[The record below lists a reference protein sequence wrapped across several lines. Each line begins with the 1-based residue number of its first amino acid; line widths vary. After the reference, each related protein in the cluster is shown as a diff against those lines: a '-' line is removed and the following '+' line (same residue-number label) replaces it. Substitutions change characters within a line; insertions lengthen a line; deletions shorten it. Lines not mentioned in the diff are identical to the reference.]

1 MLHKNRLFTPGPT
14 PLLPA
19 AQTAMASF
27 TAHHRTADFR
37 ALFQRVLSDMK
48 EFIGTKNDVLVLA
61 CSGTGLMEAS
71 VSNLTSPGDKV
82 LVLTAGKFGERW
94 TGLAKAFG
102 CAVDVLSAPY
112 GETIS
117 LDEVRAKLTP
127 GVRAV
132 FVQATESSTGA
143 RHDVDGIAKIV
154 RTHGGASGND
164 TLLVVDAITGLGTT
178 HLDVDGWGV
187 DVIIGGS
194 QKALMMPPGLAYCAV
209 SERAWKRMDAT
220 TSPRYYFDLRK
231 ERKSAAKG
239 ETAYTPATSLFAALG
254 AALEF
259 VRGMGGGDLAKGRE
273 ELVNNAELCAA
284 MTRAGAKA
292 LGLKLYASSPAAALT
307 AICTPDGLDSGKIVK
322 EFRESFDAVVAN
334 GQGEMKG
341 KIFRIAHI
349 GYYDYLDTVGILGAL
364 EHVLAHVT
372 EHSVEY
378 GAAVRAAQEV
388 YARALREK
396 RPLVGA

>member
-37 ALFQRVLSDMK
+37 VLFQRVLADMK

-61 CSGTGLMEAS
+61 CSGTGVMEAS
-71 VSNLTSPGDKV
+71 VSNLTSLGDKV

-102 CAVDVLSAPY
+102 CNVDVLSVPY
-112 GETIS
+112 GQTFS
-117 LDEVRAKLTP
+117 LDEIRSRITP
-127 GVRAV
+127 DVRAV

-143 RHDVDGIAKIV
+143 QHDVEGIAKIV
-154 RTHGGASGND
+154 RAHGEG

-178 HLDVDGWGV
+178 HLNVDGWGV

-194 QKALMMPPGLAYCAV
+194 QKALMIPPGLAYCAV
-209 SERAWKRMDAT
+209 SERAWKRMDTT

-239 ETAYTPATSLFAALG
+239 ESAYTPATSLFAALG

-259 VRGMGGGDLAKGRE
+259 VRGMGNGELSAGRE

-307 AICTPDGLDSGKIVK
+307 GICAPEGLDSSKIVK
-322 EFRESFDAVVAN
+322 EFREGFDAVVAN

-341 KIFRIAHI
+341 KLFRIAHI
-349 GYYDYLDTVGILGAL
+349 GYYDYLDTIGILGAL
-364 EHVLAHVT
+364 EHVLARVT
-372 EHSVEY
+372 ERSVEY
-378 GAAVRAAQEV
+378 GAAVRAAQQV
-388 YARALREK
+388 YARSAESAMAA
-396 RPLVGA
+396 P

>member
-1 MLHKNRLFTPGPT
+1 MLRKNRLFTPGPT

-27 TAHHRTADFR
+27 TAHHRTADFKT
-37 ALFQRVLSDMK
+37 LFQRVLADMK
-48 EFIGTKNDVLVLA
+48 EFVGTQNDVLVLA
-61 CSGTGLMEAS
+61 CSGTGVMEAS

-102 CAVDVLSAPY
+102 CQVDVLSAPY
-112 GETIS
+112 GETFS
-117 LDEVRAKLTP
+117 LEEIRRRVTSD
-127 GVRAV
+127 VRAV

-143 RHDVDGIAKIV
+143 RHDVQGIAKIV
-154 RTHGGASGND
+154 RENSDA
-164 TLLVVDAITGLGTT
+164 LLIVDAITGLGTT
-178 HLDVDGWGV
+178 HLDVDGWGL
-187 DVIIGGS
+187 DFIIGGS

-209 SERAWKRMDAT
+209 SERAWKRMETT

-231 ERKSAAKG
+231 ERKSAVKG
-239 ETAYTPATSLFAALG
+239 ESAFTPATSLFAALG

-259 VRGMGGGDLAKGRE
+259 IRGMGNGDLAKGRE
-273 ELVNNAELCAA
+273 ALVDNAELCAE
-284 MTRAGAKA
+284 MTRAGAQA

-307 AICTPDGLDSGKIVK
+307 AICSPGGIDSGKIVK

-341 KIFRIAHI
+341 QLFRIAHI
-349 GYYDYLDTVGILGAL
+349 GYYDYLDTIGILGAL
-364 EHVLAHVT
+364 EHVLTRVT
-372 EHSVEY
+372 GNAVEY
-378 GAAVRAAQEV
+378 GAAVRAAQEA
-388 YARALREK
+388 YARGLATSRK
-396 RPLVGA
+396 RQLVGA